1 LQLGH
6 SFINQVYQNTIDKTC
21 VFWYYINKTDGVV
34 MSEAREAKRKTERQ
48 IVNIVAK
55 AKVDMNKWM
64 LALPSSVTEAEV
76 LAWQA
81 GYIAGINRM
90 ANENLE
96 D

>member
-1 LQLGH
+1 
-6 SFINQVYQNTIDKTC
+6 
-21 VFWYYINKTDGVV
+21 

-90 ANENLE
+90 ANESLE

>member
-1 LQLGH
+1 
-6 SFINQVYQNTIDKTC
+6 
-21 VFWYYINKTDGVV
+21 

>member
-1 LQLGH
+1 VCH
-6 SFINQVYQNTIDKTC
+6 
-21 VFWYYINKTDGVV
+21 FWYSINKIDGVV
-34 MSEAREAKRKTERQ
+34 MSEAREAKRKAERQ